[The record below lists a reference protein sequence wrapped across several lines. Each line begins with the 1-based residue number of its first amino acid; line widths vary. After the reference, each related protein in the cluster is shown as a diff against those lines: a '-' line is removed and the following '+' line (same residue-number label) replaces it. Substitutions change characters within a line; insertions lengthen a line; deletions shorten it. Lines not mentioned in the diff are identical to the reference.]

1 MIRTVREFGI
11 IPFFSCGV
19 PGWSIE
25 ELTAPDFWFYSSDQ
39 LGPWDW
45 KIEVVREGDIAYG
58 KFLSGKAA
66 FATRD
71 IYRHLMNWRRSL
83 PKYRVALGED
93 RWPKAKKNGAEAS
106 IYAPT
111 FIKRKPE
118 TNSEKLLR
126 IISPIAL
133 AAIREH
139 GALESKELRHICGEA
154 LTDSQL
160 NEFDN
165 KYKSIL
171 KPAVKKNV
179 MDSVLQFLEMG
190 TWTVI
195 GDMTRLYRGA
205 NLEYD
210 GWQRSSFTTPDALF
224 NTSRQAEDAPFWEKF
239 IEGEDRD
246 NDSID
251 CTPEESQEYLIE
263 HVGRMFPDHI
273 FDIAR
278 ML

>member
-11 IPFFSCGV
+11 IPFFRCGV

-25 ELTAPDFWFYSSDQ
+25 ELTDQDFWFYTSDQ

-58 KFLSGKAA
+58 KFLGGKAA

-83 PKYRVALGED
+83 AKYRVALGED
-93 RWPKAKKNGAEAS
+93 RWPKAKKNGDEAS

-126 IISPIAL
+126 IISPLAL

-139 GALESKELRHICGEA
+139 GALESKELRYLCGEA
-154 LTDSQL
+154 LTDKQL
-160 NEFDN
+160 NEFDD

-179 MDSVLQFLEMG
+179 MDSVLQFLAMG
-190 TWTVI
+190 TWIVI
-195 GDMTRLYRGA
+195 GDMTRVYRGA
-205 NLEYD
+205 NLEYT
-210 GWQRSSFTTPDALF
+210 GWQRSSVTTPDALF
-224 NTSRQAEDAPFWEKF
+224 NTSGQSTDAPFWEKF
-239 IEGEDRD
+239 IEGVDKD
-246 NDSID
+246 NDAID
-251 CTPEESQEYLIE
+251 CAPEESQEYLIE